1 MGNGSQMAKGVADLV
16 LGVRRI
22 PWLQRLEDPPA
33 PTDDLVPVE
42 SRG

>member
-1 MGNGSQMAKGVADLV
+1 MSWL

-22 PWLQRLEDPPA
+22 PWLQRLENPPA
-33 PTDDLVPVE
+33 LTNDLVPVE